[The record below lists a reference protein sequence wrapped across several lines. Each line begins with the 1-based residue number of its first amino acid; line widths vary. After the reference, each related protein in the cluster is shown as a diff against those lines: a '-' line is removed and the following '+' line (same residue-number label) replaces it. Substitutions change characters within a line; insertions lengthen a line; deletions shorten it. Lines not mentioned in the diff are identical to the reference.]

1 MNSGNMRLFIACFIA
16 LIATSFGFIIRAL
29 TMDTWAAEFGF
40 SETQKGEIFGV
51 GLWPFAI
58 SIVLFSLIID
68 KIGYGKA
75 MFFAF
80 ICHLGSIALTIY
92 AYKFKP
98 AAGLP
103 AAEADQMRQSAYWI
117 LYFANFIVALANG
130 TVEAVINPVVATMFS
145 RDKTKWLNILHAGWP
160 GGLVLAGLLVIG
172 MKNYAP
178 DLQLIPDAPVWCTRV
193 LLLAI
198 PVVLYGLLML
208 GCKFPVNERVAAGV
222 SYRDMLKEVG
232 FLGALVVTSLIVFEV
247 TRVLEGMDAVKLFG
261 GAEWSKVVYTLQLG
275 NFQFPIEMKLA
286 VKLGIIFG
294 ISLIFGLW
302 VLSLGR
308 FMFFFLMLIMIPL
321 AITELGTDTWITS
334 LMEPEMAA
342 LGISMGV
349 GKLDPAWVLIYTS
362 AIMMI
367 LRLFFA
373 GPIVHKLTP
382 LGLLA
387 VSALIAAVGLMALSK
402 STGIMILVAATLY
415 GFGKTFFWP
424 TMLGVVSE
432 QFPKGGALTL
442 NMMGGVGMLGVG
454 VLGAALLGN
463 IQDQNIDSTLKKEHT
478 ALHDKVMGQT
488 KASLFGPYQPIDNDK
503 LAKLSDDDKKTVKD
517 IQDGS
522 KKSALFS
529 LTDIS
534 VVVFPIFMLVCYL
547 ILILYFKGRGGYKAE
562 LLPTGQPAGGF
573 H

>member
-1 MNSGNMRLFIACFIA
+1 MNNGNMRLFIACFIA

-75 MFFAF
+75 MLFAF
-80 ICHLGSIALTIY
+80 ICHMASIAITIY

-98 AAGLP
+98 AAG
-103 AAEADQMRQSAYWI
+103 AVGADADAMRNSAYWT

-172 MKNYAP
+172 MTTYFKDLSIIPGAP
-178 DLQLIPDAPVWCTRV
+178 TWATRV
-193 LLLAI
+193 AILAI
-198 PVVLYGLLML
+198 PVLLYGLLML

-222 SYRDMLKEVG
+222 SFRDMLKEVG

-247 TRVLEGMDAVKLFG
+247 TRVLEGMDFVKLFADKTWSEIIYKLNLG
-261 GAEWSKVVYTLQLG
+261 GFELA
-275 NFQFPIEMKLA
+275 IEKKLA
-286 VKLGIIFG
+286 VKLGIILG
-294 ISLIFGLW
+294 VSLLFGLW

-321 AITELGTDTWITS
+321 AITELGTDSWITS

-342 LGISMGV
+342 LGVSMGL

-362 AIMMI
+362 LIMMI

-387 VSALIAAVGLMALSK
+387 VSALIAAVGLMALSL
-402 STGIMILVAATLY
+402 STGLMILLAATLY

-424 TMLGVVSE
+424 TMLGVVAE

-442 NMMGGVGMLGVG
+442 NTMGGVGMLGVG
-454 VLGAALLGN
+454 VLGGALLGN
-463 IQDQNIDSTLKKEHT
+463 IQDQTIDSKLKKEH
-478 ALHDKVMGQT
+478 APLHAKVMDAPKT
-488 KASLFGPYQPIDNDK
+488 SLFGPYQPVDNKK
-503 LAKLSDDDKKTVKD
+503 LETVSADEKKTVKD
-517 IQDGS
+517 IQDGA

-529 LTDIS
+529 TSDIS
-534 VVVFPIFMLVCYL
+534 VVVFPIFMLICYL

-562 LLPTGQPAGGF
+562 LLPTGQPAGL

>member
-1 MNSGNMRLFIACFIA
+1 MNNGNMRLFIACFIA

-40 SETQKGEIFGV
+40 SETQKGEIIGV

-75 MFFAF
+75 MLFAF
-80 ICHLGSIALTIY
+80 IGHMASIAITIY

-98 AAGLP
+98 AAGMG
-103 AAEADQMRQSAYWI
+103 AAEADAMRSNAYWT
-117 LYFANFIVALANG
+117 LYSANFIVALANG
-130 TVEAVINPVVATMFS
+130 TIEAVINPVVATMFA

-160 GGLVLAGLLVIG
+160 GGLVLAGLVMIG
-172 MKNYAP
+172 LKTYAP
-178 DLQLIPDAPVWCTRV
+178 DLQIIPNAPAWCTRV
-193 LLLAI
+193 LILAI
-198 PVVLYGLLML
+198 PVLLYGLLML

-247 TRVLEGMDAVKLFG
+247 TRVLESMQQVQLFHG
-261 GAEWSKVVYTLQLG
+261 DQWSKEVYNLNLG
-275 NFQFPIEMKLA
+275 FIQWSIDMKMA
-286 VKLGIIFG
+286 VKLGIILG
-294 ISLIFGLW
+294 ISLLFGLA
-302 VLSLGR
+302 VMSLGR

-321 AITELGTDTWITS
+321 AITELGTDSWITD
-334 LMEPEMAA
+334 LMTPEMKA
-342 LGISMGV
+342 LGIKMGV
-349 GKLDPAWVLIYTS
+349 GAIDAAWLLVYTS
-362 AIMMI
+362 FIMMI

-387 VSALIAAVGLMALSK
+387 LSSLIAAVGLMTLSL
-402 STGIMILVAATLY
+402 STGLMILVAATLY

-454 VLGAALLGN
+454 VLGGALLGN
-463 IQDQNIDSTLKKEHT
+463 IQDQTIDAKLMKENP
-478 ALHDKVMGQT
+478 ALHAKVVDQRRM
-488 KASLFGPYQPIDNDK
+488 SIFGPYQPVDANKVAALPEADRAI
-503 LAKLSDDDKKTVKD
+503 VVG
-517 IQDGS
+517 IQDAA

-529 LTDIS
+529 LTDVS
-534 VVVFPIFMLVCYL
+534 VVVFPVFMLICYL
-547 ILILYFKGRGGYKAE
+547 ILILYFKGKGGYKPE
-562 LLPTGQPAGGF
+562 ILPTGQPAGL

>member
-1 MNSGNMRLFIACFIA
+1 MNNGNMRLFIACFIA

-29 TMDTWAAEFGF
+29 TMDTWAAEFGL

-75 MFFAF
+75 MLFAF
-80 ICHLGSIALTIY
+80 VGHLASIAITIY

-98 AAGLP
+98 VAGMS
-103 AAEADQMRQSAYWI
+103 AVEADAMRSNAYWT

-172 MKNYAP
+172 LTTYAP
-178 DLQLIPDAPVWCTRV
+178 NLQIIPNAPAWCSRV
-193 LLLAI
+193 IIMAI
-198 PVVLYGLLML
+198 PVLLYGVLML

-247 TRVLEGMDAVKLFG
+247 TRVLEGMEHIKLFSD
-261 GAEWSKVVYTLQLG
+261 ASWSKVVYTINLGAIQL
-275 NFQFPIEMKLA
+275 PIELKLA
-286 VKLGIIFG
+286 VKLGIILG
-294 ISLIFGLW
+294 VSLLFGLW

-321 AITELGTDTWITS
+321 AITELGTDSWITS
-334 LMEPEMAA
+334 LMEPEMSA
-342 LGISMGV
+342 LGLKFGIA
-349 GKLDPAWVLIYTS
+349 KLDPAWVLVYTS
-362 AIMMI
+362 FIMMI

-373 GPIVHKLTP
+373 GPIVHRLSP

-387 VSALIAAVGLMALSK
+387 LSSAIAAVGLMTLSL
-402 STGIMILVAATLY
+402 STGLMILLAATLY

-424 TMLGVVSE
+424 TMLGVVAE

-454 VLGAALLGN
+454 VLGGALLGN
-463 IQDQNIDSTLKKEHT
+463 IQDQTIDRQLNKEHPT
-478 ALHDKVMGQT
+478 IAAKVMDQT
-488 KASLFGPYQPIDNDK
+488 KASLFGPYQPVD
-503 LAKLSDDDKKTVKD
+503 AKKVEGLPAAEQAQVKA
-517 IQDGS
+517 IQDGA

-529 LTDIS
+529 TSEIS

-562 LLPTGQPAGGF
+562 TLPTGQPAGL

>member
-1 MNSGNMRLFIACFIA
+1 MNNGNFRLFIACFIA
-16 LIATSFGFIIRAL
+16 LIATSFGFILRAV
-29 TMDTWAAEFGF
+29 TMDTWALEFGL
-40 SETQKGEIFGV
+40 SETQKGEIIGV

-75 MFFAF
+75 MLFAF
-80 ICHLGSIALTIY
+80 VGHLASIAITIY

-98 AAGLP
+98 AAGMAP
-103 AAEADQMRQSAYWI
+103 AEADAMRSSAYWT

-130 TVEAVINPVVATMFS
+130 TIEAVINPVVATMFS

-160 GGLVLAGLLVIG
+160 GGLVLAGLVMIG
-172 MKNYAP
+172 LKTYAP
-178 DLQLIPDAPVWCTRV
+178 DLKLIPDAPAWCTRV
-193 LLLAI
+193 LILAI

-247 TRVLEGMDAVKLFG
+247 TRVLESMKGVELMAGDSWK
-261 GAEWSKVVYTLQLG
+261 EIVYTIKAGAFEL
-275 NFQFPIEMKLA
+275 PIEKKLA
-286 VKLGIIFG
+286 VKVGVIVG
-294 ISLIFGLW
+294 ISLLFGLS
-302 VLSLGR
+302 VMSLGR

-321 AITELGTDTWITS
+321 AITELGTDSWITD
-334 LMEPEMAA
+334 LMTPEMTA
-342 LGISMGV
+342 LGVKLGV
-349 GKLDPAWVLIYTS
+349 GALDATWLLVYTS

-387 VSALIAAVGLMALSK
+387 LSATIAAVGLMTLSL
-402 STGIMILVAATLY
+402 STGLMILVAATLY

-454 VLGAALLGN
+454 VLGGALLGN
-463 IQDQNIDSTLKKEHT
+463 IQDQTIDNKLKKENPAIH
-478 ALHDKVMGQT
+478 AKVMDHSKMSIFGQ
-488 KASLFGPYQPIDNDK
+488 YQPVDSKK
-503 LAKLSDDDKKTVKD
+503 LAALPNEEKAAVVA
-517 IQDGS
+517 IQDAA

-529 LTDIS
+529 MSDIS

-562 LLPTGQPAGGF
+562 VLPSGQPAGGL

>member
-1 MNSGNMRLFIACFIA
+1 MNNGNMRLFIACFIA
-16 LIATSFGFIIRAL
+16 LIATSFGFIVRAL
-29 TMDTWAAEFGF
+29 TMDTWAKEFGL
-40 SETQKGEIFGV
+40 SATQMGEISGV

-75 MFFAF
+75 MLFAF
-80 ICHLGSIALTIY
+80 VCHMASIGITIY
-92 AYKFKP
+92 AYKFTP
-98 AAGLP
+98 TAGMAA
-103 AAEADQMRQSAYWI
+103 ADADSMRNSAYWT

-160 GGLVLAGLLVIG
+160 GGLVLAGVLMIAL
-172 MKNYAP
+172 KTYAP
-178 DLQLIPDAPVWCTRV
+178 ELRIIPDAPTWTTRV
-193 LLLAI
+193 IILAI
-198 PVVLYGLLML
+198 PVLLYGLLML
-208 GCKFPVNERVAAGV
+208 GCTFPVNERVAAGV
-222 SYRDMLKEVG
+222 SFRDMLKEVG

-247 TRVLEGMDAVKLFG
+247 TRVLESMEMVKLFSG
-261 GAEWSKVVYTLQLG
+261 PQWANEFYNLKLG
-275 NFQFPIEMKLA
+275 NFQLSIDNKLA
-286 VKLGIIFG
+286 TKLGIILG
-294 ISLIFGLW
+294 ISLLFGLW

-308 FMFFFLMLIMIPL
+308 FLFFFLMLIMIPL
-321 AITELGTDTWITS
+321 AITELGTDSWITS
-334 LMEPEMAA
+334 LMEPEMAT
-342 LGISMGV
+342 LGVNWGI
-349 GKLDPAWVLIYTS
+349 GKLDPAWLLIYTS
-362 AIMMI
+362 AIMLI

-387 VSALIAAVGLMALSK
+387 VSSLIAAVGLMALSM

-424 TMLGVVSE
+424 TMLGVVAE

-442 NMMGGVGMLGVG
+442 NTMGGVGMLGVG
-454 VLGAALLGN
+454 VLGGALLGN
-463 IQDQNIDSTLKKEHT
+463 IQDQTIDRQLKGQNA
-478 ALHDKVMGQT
+478 ALHAKVMT
-488 KASLFGPYQPIDNDK
+488 DSRPSLFGAYQAID
-503 LAKLSDDDKKTVKD
+503 AKRLEAASAEDQAAVKA
-517 IQDGS
+517 IQDGA

-529 LTDIS
+529 TNSIS
-534 VVVFPIFMLVCYL
+534 VVVFPIFMFLCYI

-562 LLPTGQPAGGF
+562 LLPTGQPAGL